1 MYHRLSEDN
10 IAELRSRYE
19 KVQEYMVAYNAISVV
34 SEHYNDLSPE
44 EIWDEALKVV
54 DEISKSNIREW
65 KVDKV
70 YSQLKRKYN
79 AFVDEQGNK
88 ETRTAKQQEKT
99 ATMVLFD
106 VVLMLVL
113 AQKVEAENIKEH
125 PYFQFMTTIL
135 GYIGES
141 ILFEAMLAVTKKAE
155 EDVEKM
161 TGRELAQT
169 DYMEGAPEPAK
180 QEDDQDNKL
189 ADDKVRRAKLKKV
202 KAELEYQL
210 GKKFKG
216 GSQWFYV
223 YKMMAEMNVYADKS
237 YKVFEA
243 DMTAIDE
250 KVNTNTF
257 TRKYGQIKENTRYP
271 NWKVAPGG
279 KQSTLDEGKKIAGI
293 AFDVLYL

>member
-1 MYHRLSEDN
+1 MYHRFSEDK

-19 KVQEYMVAYNAISVV
+19 KVQEYLVAYNAVSVV

-125 PYFQFMTTIL
+125 PYSQFMTTIL

-161 TGRELAQT
+161 TGKELAQT
-169 DYMEGAPEPAK
+169 DYMEGAPNPAK
-180 QEDDQDNKL
+180 KEEAQDNIL
-189 ADDKVRRAKLKKV
+189 SDDKVRRAKLKKV
-202 KAELEYQL
+202 KAELECQL
-210 GKKFKG
+210 EKKFKG

-223 YKMMAEMNVYADKS
+223 YKMMAEMRVYTDKS

-243 DMTAIDE
+243 DMTAIGE

-257 TRKYGQIKENTRYP
+257 TRKYAQIKENTRYP

-293 AFDVLYL
+293 AFDVLFL